1 SGTSQASVFKEDGKE
16 YDMIIR
22 VPDDKRV
29 SVEDIKRLQ
38 VRNKYDK
45 LMFLDALVEITETK
59 SPSSISRYNR
69 QRSVTVLAEPNRNAG
84 VSLGEILTQVS
95 KNTKEWLVEGANY
108 RFAG

>member
-1 SGTSQASVFKEDGKE
+1 MVKNTTWLLECLITSA
-16 YDMIIR
+16 
-22 VPDDKRV
+22 V

-69 QRSVTVLAEPNRNAG
+69 QRSVTVLAQPKAG
-84 VSLGEILTQVS
+84 ISLG
-95 KNTKEWLVEGANY
+95 K
-108 RFAG
+108 F